1 MTMNRHA
8 IIFTVILGLAVA
20 IPCAYAFNAPVDSAG
35 PLTVRINGPEAI
47 TVLET
52 ATTWEVELVNEGAA
66 PVSGLLQIEVID
78 DWKIEGPLVQPVLV
92 AAGKSLSVSFTA
104 IAGKGTYNAW
114 YPIHVRVIF
123 ELDKK
128 RYEVH
133 PVLLVRTNVTD
144 VPRPESAVPWK
155 AITVPDQGRRSL
167 VSLPVHRV
175 IMKPFTGDPIVL
187 PVGWRGTEALTR
199 AVIHHPGAQALPET
213 RQALFVHPPWYEG
226 RSGSALI
233 EMPVTLPTATPL
245 RFECAVA
252 IQGQMPSEPPSDGV
266 TFRLYVAPLDAAPG
280 VLGTLLFE
288 KHTDSKT
295 WEPVSVDLAAYAG
308 KSVVLQ
314 LETHPG
320 PKNETTCDRG
330 LWGDISIVAG
340 DLSVQD
346 AQQDVKIIALGE
358 VCNDGICYQVS
369 AGIGKRGLLDG
380 TVSFT
385 SESDMLTFDGFRITV
400 LNDALEAIDGVCV
413 LQDVMDESRDNK
425 CRIRHR
431 FGSAS
436 GNFDLVGELY
446 LVGGKALCAT
456 FALENTPDPRPWM
469 QVFIE
474 DAALGA
480 WNQKAGQLYAGVGN
494 VIRNP
499 EPFNLHFDGHQL
511 ATSFVGFDFDNGMS
525 LVLASDAPPS
535 KLEVLPDS
543 RIYTLHSPIQPDFT
557 IIPAGNVW
565 QGVQVW
571 RDINGLEAA
580 PAVEKLAGRFV
591 FDLWWGRYGAS
602 AEALEKA
609 FQYGLTNS
617 AVVWHNWQRWGYD
630 YRLPD
635 ICPPNPDFGT
645 LEEFQRLAA
654 VCREAHVLFAP
665 HDNYI
670 DFYPDAE
677 EFSYRHIA
685 FNKDGSPIW
694 GWLNE
699 GREAQ
704 AFRWN
709 SEAMRPFLERNL
721 EWIREFIQPTGFFI
735 DVWSSIGPY
744 ESWTHDGKLQDRLL
758 HRKIWGESFAW
769 IREYLGD
776 NAPQISESGHD
787 QLIGYLDGAQT
798 NHLRVDPEPPN
809 GAPTWMTWPVHCED
823 AERIPWSDMAHH
835 DRFVLHGAGYESRY
849 RGGLRADLHGMYSDD
864 YISTEVLTGHPG
876 MVDAPFHRDVVRKY
890 WLTNDLM
897 TALALKKIETVT
909 FDGDDLHRQQVRWDA
924 VGDVWV
930 NRGETPW
937 QVDGH
942 TLPQYGYYA
951 HLGEV
956 TGAIEEKDGVIVEW
970 SKSPETWYV
979 NARPV
984 IPRGLPASV
993 KLKSLTHGEGRS
1005 FEVTLEWNVTGT
1017 IEEDLV
1023 VYIHFMDD
1031 QGNILFQADGRPHP
1045 PTTEWQGTL
1054 VTTGRGTVPETVKAG
1069 ATLSL
1074 QAGLWAPGNGRRP
1087 LQHDVHGNGSVR
1099 LAEVALQG
1107 DDTACTGFE
1116 VAPVPPEHTA
1126 LLARMNPENTM
1137 IDFDGVITN
1146 GACRITRRGQALEII
1161 PLPDSTTFSLQIDLS
1176 RLPFEIAAPKDL
1188 ECEDN
1193 AGVIRKIPVEL
1204 EGSTFSIEC
1213 DADVFVYRTI
1223 PGSGL

>member
-1 MTMNRHA
+1 MIRHK
-8 IIFTVILGLAVA
+8 IIFVLIVGVA
-20 IPCAYAFNAPVDSAG
+20 TAMPCALAFNAPVDSAG
-35 PLTVRINGPEAI
+35 PLTVRINGPETITAI
-47 TVLET
+47 ET
-52 ATTWEVELVNEGAA
+52 TTSWEVELINEGVA

-78 DWKIEGPLVQPVLV
+78 DWKIEGSAVQPVLV
-92 AAGKSLSVSFTA
+92 AAGKSLSVPFTA
-104 IAGKGTYNAW
+104 IAGRGTYNAW
-114 YPIHVRVIF
+114 YPIHVRVLF
-123 ELDKK
+123 EWEGVRL
-128 RYEVH
+128 EVH
-133 PVLLVRTNVTD
+133 PILLVRTNITD
-144 VPRPESAVPWK
+144 VPRPESLLPWK
-155 AITVPDQGRRSL
+155 AIPIAAQGTRSL
-167 VSLPVHRV
+167 AGLPVHRV
-175 IMKPFTGDPIVL
+175 VARPFGGTPILLPTG
-187 PVGWRGTEALTR
+187 WQGTEPVTKAVVHSPGTR
-199 AVIHHPGAQALPET
+199 ALPDPHKALFMHPPWFGGHMGTLRVELPLALPES
-213 RQALFVHPPWYEG
+213 V
-226 RSGSALI
+226 
-233 EMPVTLPTATPL
+233 PL
-245 RFECAVA
+245 RFESA
-252 IQGQMPSEPPSDGV
+252 IALERQQPSEPDSDGV
-266 TFRLYVAPLDAAPG
+266 TFRVYVAPLDIASG
-280 VLGTLLFE
+280 ETGTLLFE

-295 WEPVSVDLAAYAG
+295 WEDVSVDLAAYAG
-308 KSVVLQ
+308 ETVLLQ
-314 LETHPG
+314 LEVHPG
-320 PKNETTCDRG
+320 PNNDVTCDRG
-330 LWGDISIVAG
+330 LWGDLRIVVGEGASSVSPETREPI
-340 DLSVQD
+340 DLGTLS
-346 AQQDVKIIALGE
+346 
-358 VCNDGICYQVS
+358 NDGTLYDVEV
-369 AGIGKRGLLDG
+369 APGTRGLLDG
-380 TVSFT
+380 VVSFIAP
-385 SESDMLTFDGFRITV
+385 SETLSFDGFAVTV
-400 LNDALEAIDGVCV
+400 MNDALEEMDGMYMLRSVIAENCPDCYRV
-413 LQDVMDESRDNK
+413 
-425 CRIRHR
+425 RHR
-431 FGSAS
+431 FEGGVGA
-436 GNFDLVGELY
+436 FDLVGELR
-446 LVGGKALCAT
+446 VVEGKALRAT
-456 FALENTPDPRPWM
+456 FTIEHAPQPQPWLCTVIDDASLRPWNL
-469 QVFIE
+469 QATHI
-474 DAALGA
+474 
-480 WNQKAGQLYAGVGN
+480 YAGMGN
-494 VIRNP
+494 VVRHP
-499 EPFNLHFDGHQL
+499 KAFTLHFDGHQL
-511 ATSFVGFDFDNGMS
+511 ATSFVGFDFDNSTS
-525 LVLASDAPPS
+525 LVLASNAPPS

-543 RIYTLHSPIQPDFT
+543 RIYTLHSPIQPTFT

-565 QGVQVW
+565 QGVKVW
-571 RDINGLEAA
+571 RDINGLEPA
-580 PAVEKLAGRFV
+580 PAVKKLAGRFV

-635 ICPPNPDFGT
+635 ICPPNPNFGT

-654 VCREAHVLFAP
+654 LCREADVLFAP

-677 EFSYRHIA
+677 KFSYKHIA
-685 FNKDGSPIW
+685 FTKDGSPIW

-709 SEAMRPFLERNL
+709 SAEMRPFLERNL
-721 EWIREFIQPTGFFI
+721 EWIRAFIKPTSFFI

-744 ESWTHDGKLQDRLL
+744 EAWTHDGKLQDRLL

-769 IREYLGD
+769 IREYLGN

-835 DRFVLHGAGYESRY
+835 DRFVLHGAGYENRY
-849 RGGLRADLHGMYSDD
+849 RGGLRADLHGIYSDD
-864 YISTEVLTGHPG
+864 YISTEVMTGHPG
-876 MVDAPFHRDVVRKY
+876 MVDAPFHRDVIRKY

-909 FDGDDLHRQQVRWDA
+909 FDGDDLHRQQVRWNA

-951 HLGEV
+951 NLGEV
-956 TGAIEEKDGVIVEW
+956 AGAIEEKDGVIVEW

-993 KLKSLTHGEGRS
+993 KLESLTYGEGRS
-1005 FEVTLEWNVTGT
+1005 FEVALEWDVTG
-1017 IEEDLV
+1017 IIDEDLV
-1023 VYIHFMDD
+1023 VYIHFTDEK
-1031 QGNILFQADGRPHP
+1031 GNILFQADSRPQP
-1045 PTTEWQGTL
+1045 PTNEWQGTL

-1087 LQHDVHGNGSVR
+1087 LQHDVHGDGSVR
-1099 LAEVALQG
+1099 LAELVLQG

-1146 GACRITRRGQALEII
+1146 GACRITRRDQALQIM
-1161 PLPDSTTFSLQIDLS
+1161 PLPDSDAFSLKIDLS
-1176 RLPFEIAAPKDL
+1176 RLPFEIAVPKDL

-1193 AGVIRKIPVEL
+1193 AGAIRKMPVQM
-1204 EGSTFSIEC
+1204 EGSVLSIEC
-1213 DADVFVYRTI
+1213 GADVFMCGTI
-1223 PGSGL
+1223 VGSGL